1 LHDSSVQSLP
11 ISAAPAAGVRSRWL
25 VTLLLLLAVTTAF
38 FDRIN
43 VAVLFSNKDFQSA
56 VGVSDPAM
64 MGLLMTAFVFPY
76 GASAFFLSVFGDL
89 FGPRKTLSAIAAILA
104 AVMAFMGAASSYG
117 LMLAGRVAVGVTE
130 GPQFATATATVKR
143 WFPPGEQALANSFWT
158 IGSPLGSMI
167 GFPLVI
173 FLVAQ
178 YGWRASFFALAALNA
193 FVVLPIIWM
202 FLRDRPADLPERAR
216 AASRPSF
223 GKAVATLARD
233 WRFWLLPLNNS
244 GTLIYLWGLTSW
256 LPTYLQ
262 QARHFN
268 IAMTGFYSA
277 LPFAFV
283 IAGQIF
289 FAWLGDKTG
298 RRALVCGA
306 TLFMTGVFCYLAAI
320 APDAD
325 LAAWAIAI
333 SAGFWGGATP
343 TIFAISMQII
353 PREIAATGFGLLA
366 GFSNI
371 VGSTA
376 PYIMGLLLGLTGDFT
391 AGLEFLVLSCIVC
404 SFLMLPLVRKY

>member
-1 LHDSSVQSLP
+1 
-11 ISAAPAAGVRSRWL
+11 
-25 VTLLLLLAVTTAF
+25 
-38 FDRIN
+38 
-43 VAVLFSNKDFQSA
+43 
-56 VGVSDPAM
+56 

-76 GASAFFLSVFGDL
+76 GASAFLLSVTGDI
-89 FGPRKTLSAIAAILA
+89 FGPKKTLSAIAAILA
-104 AVMAFMGAASSYG
+104 ATMVFMGAASSYA
-117 LMLAGRVAVGVTE
+117 LMLAGRAVIGVTE
-130 GPQFATATATVKR
+130 GPQFATATSTVKR
-143 WFPPGEQALANSFWT
+143 WFPAEEQALANAFWT

-193 FVVLPIIWM
+193 FIVLPIIWF
-202 FLRDRPADLPERAR
+202 FLKDRPPEMLEHR
-216 AASRPSF
+216 AASRQVSF
-223 GKAVATLARD
+223 GQALGRLARD
-233 WRFWLLPLNNS
+233 WRFYLLPLNNA
-244 GTLIYLWGLTSW
+244 GTLIYLWGLNSW

-283 IAGQIF
+283 IVGQIF

-298 RRALVCGA
+298 RRAAICGA

-325 LAAWAIAI
+325 LAAWCIAV

-343 TIFAISMQII
+343 TLFAISMQII
-353 PREIAATGFGLLA
+353 PREISATGFGVLA
-366 GFSNI
+366 GFANI
-371 VGSTA
+371 VGSSA
-376 PYIMGLLLGLTGDFT
+376 PTIMGLLISATGDFT
-391 AGLEFLVLSCIVC
+391 AGLEFLVLSCILC
-404 SFLMLPLVRKY
+404 SLAMLPLARTH